1 MTLTLDWRRRID
13 TWRDELQRF
22 LFVELGEVDLRSTG
36 GYGRRT
42 YQEAVD
48 ATAFLASR
56 GTAWGAKWEYGW
68 FFGRFT
74 LPPEAQGM
82 RIVVRPDV
90 GGEGAVYLNGR
101 ATGAVDAQHHEIL
114 LADPAEAGMSFELG
128 IEAYAGH
135 GPRVT
140 TTVPAAPGVVSVPEP
155 PAEQCVVGRTV
166 YGIWREEAYQL
177 AMDVETLYRLRDC
190 LDPEELQV
198 AEIDAGLRDFA
209 TLVDWEQG
217 ADAVMEE
224 IVAARERLAP
234 LLEAVNGT
242 TAPTLYCFGHS
253 HIDVAWLWP
262 LAETERKCTRTFATQ
277 LALMEQYPE
286 FKFQA
291 SQPHLFRWVKRNDP
305 ELYARIVEATK
316 RGQWVPEGGM
326 WVEADTN
333 VSGGEALIRQ
343 FVHGKRFFQEE
354 LGVDCEL
361 LWLPDVFGYSGAL
374 PQIMQGC
381 GIRYFATHKIMWVAP
396 DAAPFPHNTFEWRGI
411 DGTGVLV
418 HLMNNYNSHTDPA
431 SLIERWRQRV
441 QKDGISSRLVPFGYG
456 DGGGG
461 PTRNHLEFLR
471 RMRDLQGVPRTRITS
486 PNAFFHD
493 LEREGVPDAHYVGE
507 LYYQMHRGTYTSQAK
522 TKRGNRK
529 AEMALREAELW
540 GAMASAMRGFSYPMD
555 SMDEAW
561 KGVLLNQFHDILPGS
576 SIERVYEEAEALHAE
591 VIEQADGVAAD
602 ARSAL
607 VEQSDALTVFNSLSW
622 TRDAI
627 VELPNGAIA
636 AETADGAPLLAQAT
650 PEGVYARVP
659 VPSCGWTTVVPKSEP
674 SFSEALEDVIATSTT
689 LENDLLRFTFDGKG
703 QITSIWDKETD
714 REWAAG
720 SCNAFK
726 MWRDVPCNWDAWEI
740 DSNYTEFPVAL
751 DDEAKAEVVS
761 SGPLMGQLRITR
773 MLNQSQ
779 LSQTV
784 TLVRG
789 SRTLV
794 FDSEIDWQETHKLLK
809 VAFAVDLYANE
820 ALHEI
825 QFGHIARPN
834 HKSRPF
840 DADRFEVSNHRW
852 TALTESNRGAAVLN
866 DCKYGVN
873 VLGNEIGLTLLK
885 SATAPDMH
893 ADKGLQRFTYA
904 FHCWNGSLG
913 ESHVVREG
921 YELNV
926 PASVQEGDG
935 GSVSLLQVDA
945 SNVIVETAKPAEDGS
960 GDVVVRLYEAK
971 RAATR
976 CVLSTALPV
985 ASAERTDMLENSVEP
1000 LDLEN
1005 GRISLELRP
1014 FEIVTLRLRIAEAKA
1029 G

>member
-1 MTLTLDWRRRID
+1 MTLTLEWRRRID
-13 TWRDELQRF
+13 TWRDELRRF
-22 LFVELGEVDLRSTG
+22 LFVELGEVPLTTFVTDEQLTCK
-36 GYGRRT
+36 
-42 YQEAVD
+42 EASQRNADPV
-48 ATAFLASR
+48 SP

-74 LPPEAQGM
+74 LPPEAEGK
-82 RIVVRPDV
+82 RIVLCPDV
-90 GGEGAVYLNGR
+90 GGESAVYLSGR
-101 ATGAVDAQHHEIL
+101 AAGAVDAQHQEIL
-114 LADPAEAGMSFELG
+114 LADPAETGMSFELA

-140 TTVPAAPGVVSVPEP
+140 KTIPAAPGVASVPEP
-155 PAEQCVVGRTV
+155 PAQQCVVGRTF

-190 LDPEELQV
+190 LDPEELRV
-198 AEIDAGLRDFA
+198 AEIDAGLRDFT
-209 TLVDWEQG
+209 TLVDWEQEP
-217 ADAVMEE
+217 DAVMRG
-224 IVAARERLAP
+224 IKAARDRLAP

-262 LAETERKCTRTFATQ
+262 LQETERKCTRTFATQ

-291 SQPHLFRWVKRNDP
+291 SQPHLFRFVKRNDP

-343 FVHGKRFFQEE
+343 FVHGKRFFQDE

-374 PQIMQGC
+374 PQIMRGC
-381 GIRYFATHKIMWVAP
+381 GIRYFATAKIFWVP
-396 DAAPFPHNTFEWRGI
+396 NGGTPFPHNTFEWRGI
-411 DGTGVLV
+411 DGSSVLV
-418 HLMNNYNSHTDPA
+418 HLMNDYNSHTDPA

-441 QKDGISSRLVPFGYG
+441 QKDGISARLVPFGYG

-471 RMRDLQGVPRTRITS
+471 RMRDLQGVPRTRITT

-507 LYYQMHRGTYTSQAK
+507 LYYQAHRGTYTSQAK

-529 AEMALREAELW
+529 GEIALREAEIW
-540 GAMASAMRGFSYPMD
+540 GVMASALGGFAYPTEA
-555 SMDEAW
+555 MDEAW
-561 KGVLLNQFHDILPGS
+561 KGLLLNQFHDILPGS
-576 SIERVYEEAEALHAE
+576 SIERVYQEAEALHAE
-591 VIEQADGVAAD
+591 VIEQAGRVAAD
-602 ARSAL
+602 ARRAM
-607 VEQSDALTVFNSLSW
+607 VDEGNAVTVFNSLSW

-627 VELPNGAIA
+627 VELPKGMVA
-636 AETADGAPLLAQAT
+636 AETADGAPLLSQAT

-659 VPSCGWTTVVPKSEP
+659 VPSCGWTTVVPTRESP
-674 SFSEALEDVIATSTT
+674 SSTPLEDVIATATT
-689 LENDLLRFTFDGKG
+689 LENDLLRFTLDSRG
-703 QITSIWDKETD
+703 QIISAWDKETD
-714 REWAAG
+714 REWLTG
-720 SCNAFK
+720 PSNAFK
-726 MWRDVPCNWDAWEI
+726 MWCDLPAGWDAWDI
-740 DSNYTEFPVAL
+740 DSNYPEFPVAV
-751 DDEAKAEVVS
+751 DDEAQVEVVS

-773 MLNQSQ
+773 MLNHSQ
-779 LSQTV
+779 LTQTA

-809 VAFAVDLYANE
+809 VAFAVDMHAHE

-873 VLGNEIGLTLLK
+873 VDDNEIGLTLLK

-904 FHCWNGSLG
+904 FHCWNGSFD
-913 ESHVVREG
+913 ESNVVRQG

-926 PASVQEGDG
+926 PVSVQEGDG
-935 GSVSLLQVDA
+935 GSASLLQVDA
-945 SNVIVETAKPAEDGS
+945 PNVIVETVKPAEDGS

-976 CVLSTALPV
+976 CELGTMLPV
-985 ASAERTDMLENSVEP
+985 ESVERTDMLENS
-1000 LDLEN
+1000 LERVAIAN
-1005 GRISLELRP
+1005 GSIPLELRP
-1014 FEIVTLRLRIAEAKA
+1014 FEIVTLRLHIADAEAR
-1029 G
+1029 